1 MSAERT
7 AELYASR
14 ARSGLQRLR
23 ERTPLVN
30 HITNFVVMNETANI
44 TIAAGARPI
53 MGHALEEAEELT
65 ALSSALLINAGN
77 VTYSDWNETMVR
89 CALLANER
97 GIPVILDPV
106 GYGATATRT
115 RMTNRILREA
125 KVDVIRGNRG
135 EIGRLSGLG
144 GEVSGVD
151 AVGEQPEAALA
162 AKTLA
167 REYGAVV
174 AVGGAR
180 DVVSD
185 GESVWEVASGHELLT
200 ALTGTGC
207 MATSVIAA
215 WLAATEADTS
225 NRQSS
230 YFEAA
235 LFALSHYR
243 IAAAQAGRTP
253 AGSRGPGSFLSS
265 LIDAVYN
272 LSPAEL
278 ERSFPSQPVEEKRT
292 DRSGEVA
299 DVRA

>member
-1 MSAERT
+1 MSTERRG
-7 AELYASR
+7 EQYAPR
-14 ARSGLQRLR
+14 ARSGLARLR
-23 ERTPLVN
+23 ERAPLVN

-65 ALSSALLINAGN
+65 ALSGALLINGGN

-115 RMTNRILREA
+115 RMTDRILREA

-135 EIGRLSGLG
+135 EIGKLSGLG

-151 AVGEQPEAALA
+151 AVGTQPEPARAARS
-162 AKTLA
+162 LA

-174 AVGGAR
+174 AIGGAR

-207 MATSVIAA
+207 MATSVIAS
-215 WLAATEADTS
+215 WLAAMAPDDQERRS
-225 NRQSS
+225 G

-235 LFALSHYR
+235 LFGLSHYR
-243 IAAAQAGRTP
+243 LAAANAGSTP
-253 AGSRGPGSFLSS
+253 AGARGPGSFLSS
-265 LIDAVYN
+265 LIDEVYN
-272 LSPAEL
+272 LTPEEL
-278 ERSFPSQPVEEKRT
+278 EREFPARPAKE
-292 DRSGEVA
+292 GA
-299 DVRA
+299 DARA